1 MPKLSDLWRRRA
13 KDIRTGISGGL
24 GNEPGWVE
32 AKTWEKAAEELER
45 YHGRRLKN
53 RSRYKREKI

>member
-1 MPKLSDLWRRRA
+1 MPKLSDIWRRRA
-13 KDIRTGISGGL
+13 DELRKSSDEKKLI
-24 GNEPGWVE
+24 E
-32 AKTWEKAAEELER
+32 AEAFDKAAEELER